1 MSVSPIVGLKTNLA
15 PTVLY
20 PSGVEMHITSRGEN
34 GVLFEGE
41 KGRIFVSRGKIT
53 GKPIEENWDK
63 DQFGEQDLK
72 RLYKNKPFE
81 GHKENFYRCL
91 SEGGLGVSD
100 VFSHVQTM
108 NTCHL
113 AAIAARLGKVIK
125 WDPRRE
131 KIIDGGQA
139 ATLAAR
145 QPRTGFEIPRMS
157 S

>member
-1 MSVSPIVGLKTNLA
+1 MKCT
-15 PTVLY
+15 Y

-41 KGRIFVSRGKIT
+41 KGRIFVSRGKIA

-91 SEGGLGVSD
+91 REGGLGVSD

-113 AAIAARLGKVIK
+113 AAIAARLGSVIK
-125 WDPRRE
+125 WDPHHE

-139 ATLAAR
+139 AALAAR
-145 QPRTGFEIPRMS
+145 QPRPGFEIPKMS
-157 S
+157 A